1 MQICIALVVC
11 DTYKQVYRCND
22 LFQAVLW
29 KSGAGL
35 PIDKQLR
42 IVMIAM
48 WIFGTCEWLK
58 CQPSACVIVRILK
71 VVSSL
76 LPHSRREIL
85 YVYIAEADPH
95 GRPL

>member
-11 DTYKQVYRCND
+11 DTYKQVYRCNH

-29 KSGAGL
+29 KSGAG
-35 PIDKQLR
+35 R

-58 CQPSACVIVRILK
+58 CQPSACVIVQILK

-85 YVYIAEADPH
+85 YMFIAEADPH
-95 GRPL
+95 GRLL